1 MELFTL
7 YASGQL
13 DGTSSIPDEL
23 VSAIINCL
31 IGKSKQEMVRVST
44 KVKVGEAV
52 SSLGQFIE
60 YLYGKDDTTEEHCP
74 SKKLAE
80 KKGNGMPFTP
90 TAQYARNV
98 DVVIQCH
105 ECEKWRLLYAKNVV
119 TRWEKT
125 KLEKILEEVQYS
137 CGSSLQ
143 DIDDESSIL
152 CRVFTR
158 TNLLC
163 SSPMEIPYYGTYHE
177 PLCFYCG
184 CSDVA
189 EDDDLQDKY
198 PICNNCLHKKPAV
211 SKRKR

>member
-1 MELFTL
+1 MCSLILSLLELFTL

-23 VSAIINCL
+23 VSAVINCL

-80 KKGNGMPFTP
+80 KKGSGMPFTP

-119 TRWEKT
+119 TRWE
-125 KLEKILEEVQYS
+125 LEKILEEVQYS
-137 CGSSLQ
+137 CGISLQ

-152 CRVFTR
+152 CQVFIG

-163 SSPMEIPYYGTYHE
+163 SSPMEIPELTMS
-177 PLCFYCG
+177 L
-184 CSDVA
+184 SASTVVA
-189 EDDDLQDKY
+189 LMWLRMM
-198 PICNNCLHKKPAV
+198 ICKTSIQFVTIVFTRSLLY
-211 SKRKR
+211 